1 MSAAHGRHAHR
12 ALRAGGRPLRE
23 LVGINA
29 YHQPGVEAGKKAAG
43 AVLALQRKILAYLR
57 ADKQRARAAEEV
69 AEAIGASDEAETV
82 FKVLEHLA
90 VNDPEV
96 RRIPAKTPWESRH
109 QAS

>member
-1 MSAAHGRHAHR
+1 
-12 ALRAGGRPLRE
+12 
-23 LVGINA
+23 
-29 YHQPGVEAGKKAAG
+29 
-43 AVLALQRKILAYLR
+43 
-57 ADKQRARAAEEV
+57 V